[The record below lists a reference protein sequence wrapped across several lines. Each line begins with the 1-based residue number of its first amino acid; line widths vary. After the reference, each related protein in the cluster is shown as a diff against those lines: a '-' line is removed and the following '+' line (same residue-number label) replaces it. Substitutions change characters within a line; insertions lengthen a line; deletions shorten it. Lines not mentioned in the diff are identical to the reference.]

1 MVTTMG
7 LLSSTVSI
15 TRYRVQG
22 DLRKP
27 VLETIANGLKKYT
40 VADIDDDAEE
50 KSIGWTSLDK
60 PFAPDFSG
68 SSFVVGAYLMFSLRI
83 DKKSI
88 PPKLVKKRYTVEAD
102 RRLTRTGRHFISGSE
117 KKLIK
122 EEVMHTLS
130 LKIPATPNVY
140 DLVWH
145 LENKTLWYYTNLKT
159 ANEELENLFNASFG
173 LSLIRMFPY
182 TSAEL
187 TADLTNTQQDVL
199 NRLAPVDFRI

>member
-1 MVTTMG
+1 MG

-40 VADIDDDAEE
+40 IADIDDDAEE

-88 PPKLVKKRYTVEAD
+88 PPKLVKKQYTVEAD

-145 LENKTLWYYTNLKT
+145 LENQTLWYYTNLKT

-187 TADLTNTQQDVL
+187 TADLTNVQQDVL

>member
-1 MVTTMG
+1 MG
-7 LLSSTVSI
+7 LLSSIVSI

-27 VLETIANGLKKYT
+27 ALETIANGLKKY
-40 VADIDDDAEE
+40 AIAEIDDDAVE
-50 KSIGWTSLDK
+50 KSIGWTSWDK
-60 PFAPDFSG
+60 PYAPDFSG
-68 SSFVVGAYLMFSLRI
+68 SSFVVGAYLVFSLRI
-83 DKKSI
+83 DKKNI
-88 PPKLVKKRYTVEAD
+88 PPKLVKKQYAVEAN

-117 KKLIK
+117 KKLIQDQ
-122 EEVMHTLS
+122 VLHTLS

-145 LENKTLWYYTNLKT
+145 LEDQTLWYYTNLKT
-159 ANEELENLFNASFG
+159 ANEELENLFSASFD

-187 TADLTNTQQDVL
+187 TADLTSSQQDGL
-199 NRLAPVDFRI
+199 NRLVPANFRI

>member
-1 MVTTMG
+1 MG
-7 LLSSTVSI
+7 LLSSSVSI

-27 VLETIANGLKKYT
+27 VLETIANGLKKYAI
-40 VADIDDDAEE
+40 ADIDDDAAE

-68 SSFVVGAYLMFSLRI
+68 SSFVVGADLMFSLRI
-83 DKKSI
+83 DKKNI
-88 PPKLVKKRYTVEAD
+88 PPKLVKKQYTVEAN

-122 EEVMHTLS
+122 EQVLHTLS
-130 LKIPATPNVY
+130 LKIPSTPSVY

-145 LENKTLWYYTNLKT
+145 LENQTLWYYTNLKT

-187 TADLTNTQQDVL
+187 TADLSNAQLDVL
-199 NRLAPVDFRI
+199 KRLDT